1 MRDVSGNDVG
11 ELRAA
16 LASLPAAVASP
27 TAIICHTVKG
37 KGIGF
42 AENNMEWHHQNK
54 VTAADVDRLIAALEG
69 R

>member
-1 MRDVSGNDVG
+1 MKDVDGHNVQ

-16 LASLPAAVASP
+16 PAACPPSP
-27 TAIICHTVKG
+27 ALHRDHLPHREGQKG
-37 KGIGF
+37 VF
-42 AENNMEWHHQNK
+42 AENMEWHHQNK